1 MLAEPSPDFTLR
13 RASFIAPGTDGGD
26 APRYIARMFRRIRPA
41 LFGRAALP
49 LLVAAI
55 VALPVAASAHA
66 ALLESTPRDGEVLT
80 TPPPVAVLR
89 FNSRV
94 EKGLTRV
101 ALAGPGGSV
110 VPLTPSRGGEDDPPD
125 RISIPLPALTPG
137 AYQLKYRVLA
147 ADGHATPG
155 LIRFTVEAAG
165 AAR

>member
-1 MLAEPSPDFTLR
+1 MLR
-13 RASFIAPGTDGGD
+13 RT
-26 APRYIARMFRRIRPA
+26 RPA
-41 LFGRAALP
+41 LRGRSALP

-55 VALPVAASAHA
+55 GVLPVAASAHA

-80 TPPPVAVLR
+80 APPPVAVLR

-101 ALAGPGGSV
+101 VLAGADGRV
-110 VPLTPSRGGEDDPPD
+110 VPLTPAPEGEDDPPD
-125 RISIPLPALTPG
+125 RISVPLPVLAPG